1 MFELE
6 LAFYLT
12 SVTKV
17 DVMFKSVMQVMSYQ
31 VFGKMFIQF
40 IAPVLWY
47 DMRSKLLP
55 EYLKKKIC
63 TLL

>member
-1 MFELE
+1 MFGLE
-6 LAFYLT
+6 LAFFLT
-12 SVTKV
+12 SVTNV
-17 DVMFKSVMQVMSYQ
+17 EVMFMSVMQVMSYQ

-55 EYLKKKIC
+55 EYLKKKNC
-63 TLL
+63 TQL